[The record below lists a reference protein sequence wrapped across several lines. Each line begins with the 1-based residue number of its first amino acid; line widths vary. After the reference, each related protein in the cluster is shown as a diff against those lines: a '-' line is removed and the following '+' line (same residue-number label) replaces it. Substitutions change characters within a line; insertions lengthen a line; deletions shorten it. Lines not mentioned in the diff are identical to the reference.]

1 MKIIVKTMTEKEIK
15 IKTPDKHFIY
25 GTLAKGNKSSK
36 TLVILA
42 HGLAGHQNEH
52 IFFNG
57 AQFLTK
63 NNLDSYRFDFYS
75 GDKGGRTM
83 TDCGISTHI
92 SDLNTVL
99 KYFRSKYQKVLVV
112 GHSLG
117 GMVAVSA
124 NLKLLDGIIL
134 WESSYNFYG
143 ENKLGFK
150 YSKSLKAYI
159 VGWGPEFLVSKK
171 MADEWRTF
179 PPIKDVASKI
189 SVPIQVIVAG
199 KGKLKKA
206 GQEYYKYAKGKK
218 SFSTIAGASH
228 NFNELGT
235 EEKLF
240 TETLKFIK
248 NL

>member
-1 MKIIVKTMTEKEIK
+1 MIEKEIK
-15 IKTPDKHFIY
+15 IKTPDKYFIY
-25 GTLAKGNKSSK
+25 GTLAKGKRSSP

-42 HGLAGHQNEH
+42 HGLVGHQNEH

-57 AQFLTK
+57 SKFLAK
-63 NNLDSYRFDFYS
+63 SNLDTFRFDFYS

-83 TDCGISTHI
+83 TDCGISTHVN
-92 SDLNTVL
+92 DLNTVL
-99 KYFRSKYQKVLVV
+99 KYFRPKYRQVLVV

-117 GMVAVSA
+117 GMVVVSA

-150 YSKSLKAYI
+150 YNKGLKAY
-159 VGWGPEFLVSKK
+159 VVSWGPEFLVSKK

-179 PPIKDVASKI
+179 PPIKNVASKI
-189 SVPIQVIVAG
+189 TVPLQVIVAG
-199 KGKLKKA
+199 KGMLKKA

-218 SFSTIAGASH
+218 SFSTIAGAGH

-240 TETLKFIK
+240 SETLKFIK
-248 NL
+248 SL